1 MKLQPADIRLKW
13 DWMRPKIEEMFK
25 GTRDR
30 PEELYA
36 ACRYGHACL
45 YVSDDCFAVIEPTL
59 DRNTGETIAFVWAF
73 WCQTGNAT
81 ERYSPE
87 LIEIA
92 KSGGAVRLVGS
103 TAHEAL
109 GNHYER
115 QGYARALTTYER
127 SI

>member
-1 MKLQPADIRLKW
+1 MKLQPADIRIKW

-59 DRNTGETIAFVWAF
+59 DRNTGETVAFVWAI
-73 WCQTGNAT
+73 WGSSGNT
-81 ERYSPE
+81 MSRYMPE
-87 LIEIA
+87 LERIA
-92 KSGGAVRLVGS
+92 REGGAVRLAGNTVHDEIANHFSRLGYVKAM
-103 TAHEAL
+103 TAF
-109 GNHYER
+109 
-115 QGYARALTTYER
+115 ER